1 MKKAWTVLFVLAL
14 GVTTAQAASKKSP
27 AKPTEKESSA
37 GTVASESD
45 SSKAVA
51 APGARSGKAG
61 AFGLG
66 ADLQASLLGRYW
78 LADKMALDFALGL
91 NEMNFTSKFFWV
103 PEIRA
108 GMAFSIATIPVGI
121 GTMPFYLGGGVG
133 FQPFISSAFGWN
145 LGIYGV
151 AGFNFIPARAPID
164 VFAEVRPTFGIAD
177 SIWFGG
183 FPLGVGSTAVG
194 LRFVPT
200 AGLRYYF

>member
-45 SSKAVA
+45 SNKAVA

-66 ADLQASLLGRYW
+66 ADLQADLVGRFW
-78 LADKMALDFALGL
+78 MD
-91 NEMNFTSKFFWV
+91 SKFAFDIAFGFGDMHFTPSFYWV

-108 GMAFSIATIPVGI
+108 GIAYSVATIPVGI
-121 GTMPFYLGGGVG
+121 GTMPFYLGGGAG
-133 FQPFISSAFGWN
+133 FHPCIGGSNFSWAVDLFGT
-145 LGIYGV
+145 

-164 VFAEVRPTFGIAD
+164 VFAEIRPTLGISDLTWVGGIPLTAGD
-177 SIWFGG
+177 S
-183 FPLGVGSTAVG
+183 VGW
-194 LRFVPT
+194 RFVPT